1 MALVS
6 GILRGTTLIKE
17 VSMAY
22 PQPSGSFLHATL
34 YSSLLL
40 QVSHE
45 LFPAQPFFD
54 LSPDKRRIV
63 DTETGN
69 LLLQAKW
76 KVDSQGFAEFFAQQM
91 PPQAGGNEAPAGTIL
106 GEKPPE
112 PKRPGQYA

>member
-40 QVSHE
+40 QVSRE
-45 LFPAQPFFD
+45 LFPTQPFFD

-76 KVDSQGFAEFFAQQM
+76 KVDSQGFAEFFSQQM
-91 PPQAGGNEAPAGTIL
+91 PPQAGGAEAPAGTVL

-112 PKRPGQYA
+112 GKRPGQYA

>member
-1 MALVS
+1 
-6 GILRGTTLIKE
+6 
-17 VSMAY
+17 MAY
-22 PQPSGSFLHATL
+22 AHPSGSFLHATL

-40 QVSHE
+40 QVSRE

-76 KVDSQGFAEFFAQQM
+76 KVDSQGFADFFAQPM
-91 PPQAGGNEAPAGTIL
+91 PPQTGGQEAPTGTVL

-112 PKRPGQYA
+112 GKRPGQYA